1 MIIYLASRLAT
12 RKDGKTVFLLVVLS
26 FWSFQIHFSGIL
38 TIPCLILLF
47 IFLRVRNFKQII
59 GGLLVGLLP
68 LTPYLLEQNRSGFR
82 DLALLFSSQR
92 GGYFDFHS
100 FITPF
105 RIGSGFY
112 FARVLGADYF
122 EFFSTLPFRQLIWPV
137 FNLMTL
143 LVGIGL
149 LFSFFKGKKTQVFNF
164 FFLLMML
171 VSFLSRRPAMPF
183 YEELYFTL
191 IFIFAG
197 LALTQLSAISR
208 YGRLFSGIF
217 VSLIVF
223 ANLVF
228 LFHFYRFVHLKQQIQ
243 GDYGLVY
250 SQKKVLIDQFVNR
263 YRLESEE
270 KRVRLYGQVIFSNY
284 FYDTEKKTIFLIK
297 SFCRWSIMN

>member
-1 MIIYLASRLAT
+1 
-12 RKDGKTVFLLVVLS
+12 
-26 FWSFQIHFSGIL
+26 
-38 TIPCLILLF
+38 
-47 IFLRVRNFKQII
+47 
-59 GGLLVGLLP
+59 
-68 LTPYLLEQNRSGFR
+68 
-82 DLALLFSSQR
+82 
-92 GGYFDFHS
+92 
-100 FITPF
+100 
-105 RIGSGFY
+105 
-112 FARVLGADYF
+112 
-122 EFFSTLPFRQLIWPV
+122 
-137 FNLMTL
+137 
-143 LVGIGL
+143 
-149 LFSFFKGKKTQVFNF
+149 
-164 FFLLMML
+164 
-171 VSFLSRRPAMPF
+171 MPF
-183 YEELYFTL
+183 YEELYFPL